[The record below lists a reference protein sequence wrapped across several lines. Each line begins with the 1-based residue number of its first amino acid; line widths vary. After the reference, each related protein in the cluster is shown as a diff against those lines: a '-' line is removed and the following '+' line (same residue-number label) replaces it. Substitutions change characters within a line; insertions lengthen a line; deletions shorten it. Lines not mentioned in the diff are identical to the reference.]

1 MVVGNVVT
9 FSLKYSRWKLE
20 KYIIVKCIVVR
31 GASKILCHHV
41 VSCLVYVVNLLTAIK
56 LEDLHGIV

>member
-1 MVVGNVVT
+1 VVVGNVVT
-9 FSLKYSRWKLE
+9 YSLKYSRWKLE

-31 GASKILCHHV
+31 GASKILCHV
-41 VSCLVYVVNLLTAIK
+41 VSCLVYVVNLLTALK